1 MQSLFAR
8 NKPDAGHKLSPVDS
22 TKRRFFPSMAAT
34 ESGADELNLN
44 DKSPNHVTIPI
55 EDWMMMK
62 RQNEEILEAF
72 RKNQSDK
79 KRKSRENEDSDSD
92 ATTDSVLA
100 RSGTMAGLTQKSK
113 KQKVE
118 EDENRLL
125 YDEEEGE
132 YDSDE
137 QYEENR
143 VEDKRKRLFERCK
156 GEHPLNTSAD
166 KPDVLNLRKQYKKAE
181 ETGPEIDTD
190 LADLFSTMA
199 LGEMEDDLLE
209 TKMQKYKRPKNC
221 EYFVPKVN
229 GEMWSCLDH
238 SARSEDIRSQKRQEV
253 IATAVNVIAGMAQ
266 NCMTGKLTNNDVL
279 LEGLTDAAGLMLKV
293 MHDIAID
300 RRRKIVSGSN
310 IDRKYKKLASAN
322 IKVTQFLFGD
332 DMKGACAEI
341 DTSSKL
347 GSGFT
352 KSARGRK
359 FFPGGKNWNGRGRSD
374 QPWRDQNSRG
384 RYQRSQRARFTRGR
398 GRRPQSQSQTYSQG
412 RTD

>member
-1 MQSLFAR
+1 MAT
-8 NKPDAGHKLSPVDS
+8 DHGVD
-22 TKRRFFPSMAAT
+22 
-34 ESGADELNLN
+34 DLNLN
-44 DKSPNHVTIPI
+44 DLTQTDKTKPQNVTIPI
-55 EDWMMMK
+55 ADWLLMK
-62 RQNEEILEAF
+62 KQNEEILEAF
-72 RKNQSDK
+72 RKSDK
-79 KRKSRENEDSDSD
+79 KRKRSKKSRDGDTVSHGGSDSETD
-92 ATTDSVLA
+92 TKCSDSVA
-100 RSGTMAGLTQKSK
+100 ASNSGYSDRKRQRFINE
-113 KQKVE
+113 E
-118 EDENRLL
+118 EDKLL
-125 YDEEEGE
+125 YDEEDGE
-132 YDSDE
+132 YVENDSDE

-143 VEDKRKRLFERCK
+143 VEDKRKKLFERCK
-156 GEHPLNTSAD
+156 GEHPSNTSAD
-166 KPDVLNLRKQYKKAE
+166 KPDVVTLRKQYKKAE

-209 TKMQKYKRPKNC
+209 AKMQKYKRPKNC

-266 NCMTGKLTNNDVL
+266 DCMTGKLTNNDVL

-332 DMKGACAEI
+332 DIKGACAEI

-352 KSARGRK
+352 RSARGRK
-359 FFPGGKNWNGRGRSD
+359 FFPGGKNWSGRGRSD

-384 RYQRSQRARFTRGR
+384 RYQRSQRGARFSRGR
-398 GRRPQSQSQTYSQG
+398 GRRPQSQAYSQG